1 MKTLKQQLLSG
12 AVLRYRPPHG
22 FYTVHAG
29 KSTPLS
35 EATGRAAVQ
44 SGLVRPAGKDQH
56 GVYLFALSQK
66 AANAVPAVRRDSQ
79 ALPKRPAAVPPA
91 LPDVHPLR
99 RAADSKT
106 PAAVPA
112 DNRTAKGQVQAGAGG
127 LDGSGA
133 QRTAVAGAGKANGVG
148 GGSCAGEEV
157 AA

>member
-1 MKTLKQQLLSG
+1 MNNLLQRLKSG
-12 AVLRYRPPHG
+12 ASLRYRPPHG
-22 FYTVHAG
+22 FYTVLAG

-44 SGLVRPAGKDQH
+44 SGVVRPAGKDQH
-56 GVYLFALSQK
+56 GVYLFTLSQK

-79 ALPKRPAAVPPA
+79 ALPKRPAAVPNA

-99 RAADSKT
+99 GTLHSEI

-112 DNRTAKGQVQAGAGG
+112 DNRAAPGQVQAGAGR

-133 QRTAVAGAGKANGVG
+133 RRRGAEGAGKGDGVG
-148 GGSCAGEEV
+148 CGGEGVTA
-157 AA
+157 